1 MERVE
6 RVKRRAGGRG
16 RDKEG
21 SIRRG
26 PISRSWG
33 PLGRKAGTRSETF
46 SPRFASSCV
55 ADNKPTPMG
64 NGRAVLVALLL
75 GAIMFLMSLIVGPSP
90 VNTNSLSNKSFSNES
105 AMLALGAARWMPPS
119 SLKLSGGLG
128 ADASMSARGTSDA
141 AAARE
146 ECRPCDGGRRLS
158 RSPRIKRA
166 PAWLDGPTEACPPC
180 PKKRRAPASNTAS
193 SRTAA
198 PIAASP
204 TAPIAASPTA
214 AAPVAAAATSS
225 AVTLDQTMPLLQ
237 NVAETES
244 TRQATDAAPA
254 AAKAPLPVHEQGR
267 LSNERAR
274 DTDRSMTALLSH
286 IDKFGYKLTPEE
298 RKCWEKREGG
308 YASGQLVVNGF
319 PVNPDNPWMNPTGLK
334 LAESMVSHGLQI
346 GSLGLYET
354 CFLRIDIHPGA
365 ARWNSGTKLSK
376 AVMLKT
382 AQCAESV
389 ASG

>member
-33 PLGRKAGTRSETF
+33 PLGRKAGTRSATQLL
-46 SPRFASSCV
+46 A
-55 ADNKPTPMG
+55 NKPTPMG

-128 ADASMSARGTSDA
+128 ADASMSARGTSVA

-267 LSNERAR
+267 LSDERAR